1 MSTASAKIQTAIRLS
16 PELMERVKRHAKREH
31 RSFNSFVENVLDR
44 ATEPVFPKLGPDFKV
59 SDEIRSFQGSV
70 KFKRPSQKEID
81 ADPKLAYL
89 VKKFGL

>member
-1 MSTASAKIQTAIRLS
+1 MSTAPAKLQTAIRLS

>member
-1 MSTASAKIQTAIRLS
+1 
-16 PELMERVKRHAKREH
+16 MERVKRHAKREH

>member
-1 MSTASAKIQTAIRLS
+1 MSTASAKLQTAIRLS

>member
-1 MSTASAKIQTAIRLS
+1 MNTASTKALTTIRLS

-44 ATEPVFPKLGPDFKV
+44 ATEPIFPKLGPDFKV